1 MLNPL
6 RVTLQL
12 VLSQIFFMHFD
23 VVQSR
28 CFAYVRVC
36 MDSFLLL
43 HKLLCDI
50 LRLNELDLRVR
61 DFLK

>member
-1 MLNPL
+1 
-6 RVTLQL
+6 
-12 VLSQIFFMHFD
+12 MHFD